1 MIFSNNS
8 YLLVMTPF
16 TVYLKIFLK
25 SSIFKFKFLTGC
37 EIRAK
42 YYVNLV
48 TEKVF
53 GKRISKCKSRN
64 VSFEKWRAVYPNVQ
78 FTKTHKLFDNFE
90 ISVSR
95 KQKKVSTLKIEI
107 MAAEIPVWD
116 RTAS

>member
-1 MIFSNNS
+1 VKFW
-8 YLLVMTPF
+8 
-16 TVYLKIFLK
+16 FL
-25 SSIFKFKFLTGC
+25 IGY

-53 GKRISKCKSRN
+53 GISKCKSRN
-64 VSFEKWRAVYPNVQ
+64 ISFEKWRSVYPNVQ
-78 FTKTHKLFDNFE
+78 FTKPHKLFDNFE

-95 KQKKVSTLKIEI
+95 KQKNVSTLKIEI